1 MQKFDGYQSSRA
13 ALENANAARDFS
25 AATEIAGN
33 VEKRVREICE
43 AVRAEGD
50 AALLRLEREYSCPDL
65 TAETLR
71 VTPQEIESAWRS
83 TPVRVRAALE
93 RAAKN
98 IEAFHAAQ
106 PRESWMMISPD
117 GANLGQR
124 YSALERVALYA
135 PCGRAAYPST
145 VLMLA
150 IPAKVAGVSQIVL
163 ATPSGKDGN
172 AHPLILAAAHIC
184 GLREIYKIGGAQGM
198 AALAYG
204 TDAIP
209 RVDKLVGPGSIYVTL
224 AKKFLYGTVGIDGLF
239 GPSEVVVFADD
250 SPANRP
256 AQLAADLIAQAEHG
270 EDSFVCFVCLSQN
283 LCNAVLREIE
293 SQLASSPRAEYLR
306 KSLENSLA
314 CVVSTP
320 GEAVELCNLAAAEH
334 VEIWSGNAEEISKRV
349 QNAGAIFLNT
359 PVPLG
364 DYILGPSHT
373 LPTGAS
379 ARFASGVA
387 VDTFLK
393 RSTIVSAPRETLVA
407 LADDL
412 SVLAN
417 LEELPGHA
425 NAAQMAISEN

>member
-1 MQKFDGYQSSRA
+1 MQRIEGYKNARV
-13 ALENANAARDFS
+13 ALETANVARSFS
-25 AATEIAGN
+25 SSPEI
-33 VEKRVREICE
+33 EKRVQEICA

-50 AALLRLEREYSCPDL
+50 AALLHLEQEYSCPDL
-65 TAETLR
+65 IAGTLR
-71 VTPQEIESAWRS
+71 VSSQEMEAAWQS
-83 TPVRVRAALE
+83 TPSPARKALQ

-98 IEAFHAAQ
+98 IEAFHQSQ
-106 PRESWMMISPD
+106 PRESWMITSPD
-117 GANLGQR
+117 GASLGQR

-135 PCGRAAYPST
+135 PHGRAAYPST

-163 ATPSGKDGN
+163 ATPSGKNGQ
-172 AHPLILAAAHIC
+172 AHPLILAAARVC
-184 GLREIYKIGGAQGM
+184 GLQEIYKIGGAQGM

-204 TDAIP
+204 TETIP
-209 RVDKLVGPGSIYVTL
+209 RVDKLVGPGSMYVTL
-224 AKKFLYGTVGIDGLF
+224 AKKFLYGEVGIDGLY
-239 GPSEVVVFADD
+239 GPSEVVVFADN
-250 SPANRP
+250 SSRNHP

-270 EDSFVCFVCLSQN
+270 EDSFVCFVCLSDK
-283 LCNAVLREIE
+283 LCDAVLQEIE
-293 SQLASSPRAEYLR
+293 TQLAVSSRAEYLR
-306 KSLENSLA
+306 NSLENSLA

-320 GEAVELCNLAAAEH
+320 DEAIALCNLAAAEH
-334 VEIWSGNAEEISKRV
+334 VEVWSERADKIAEEIK
-349 QNAGAIFLNT
+349 NAGAIFLNT

-393 RSTIVSAPRETLVA
+393 RSTIISAPRETIA
-407 LADDL
+407 LLAEDL

-425 NAAQMAISEN
+425 NAAQIAAVEMAR

>member
-1 MQKFDGYQSSRA
+1 MQKIEGYKKSRA
-13 ALENANAARDFS
+13 ALENANAARSFS
-25 AATEIAGN
+25 ASPEIAGN
-33 VEKRVREICE
+33 IESRVRGICE

-65 TAETLR
+65 TSETLR
-71 VTPQEIESAWRS
+71 VSPREIEDAWQS
-83 TPVRVRAALE
+83 TPSVARAALE

-98 IEAFHAAQ
+98 IEAFHRAQ
-106 PRESWMMISPD
+106 PCESWSMISLD
-117 GANLGQR
+117 GASLGQR

-135 PCGRAAYPST
+135 PHGRAAYPST

-150 IPAKVAGVSQIVL
+150 LPAKAAGVSQIVL
-163 ATPSGKDGN
+163 ATPAGKNGA
-172 AHPLILAAAHIC
+172 AHPLILAAARVC
-184 GLREIYKIGGAQGM
+184 GLQEIYKIGGAQGM

-204 TDAIP
+204 TKTIP

-250 SPANRP
+250 SAANNP

-270 EDSFVCFVCLSQN
+270 EDSFMCFVCVSHD
-283 LCNAVLREIE
+283 LCDAVLLEIE
-293 SQLASSPRAEYLR
+293 TQLAASPRAEYVW
-306 KSLENSLA
+306 KSLKNSPA

-320 GEAVELCNLAAAEH
+320 DEAIELCNLAAAEH
-334 VEIWSGNAEEISKRV
+334 VEIWSENADEIAKRI

-373 LPTGAS
+373 LPTGTT

-393 RSTIVSAPRETLVA
+393 RSTIISAPRETIA
-407 LADDL
+407 SLADDL

-425 NAAQMAISEN
+425 NAAQKFKA